1 MSEVTVACSVGVV
14 QAQMSIDD
22 IKYSPD
28 LIDDICT
35 QTARL
40 LQKAINEAREAGF
53 IDSRTEEDEEETDGE

>member
-53 IDSRTEEDEEETDGE
+53 IEKATEDEEEGDDE